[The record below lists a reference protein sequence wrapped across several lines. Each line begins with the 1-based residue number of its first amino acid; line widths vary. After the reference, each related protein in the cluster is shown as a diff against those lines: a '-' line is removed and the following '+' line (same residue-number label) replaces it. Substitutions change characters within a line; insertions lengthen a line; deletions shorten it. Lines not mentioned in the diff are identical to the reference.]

1 MRKMIGHTGEK
12 DRLYLLEAKN
22 EAREKDRLYLL
33 EAKSGTKYSSLVSYL
48 SKVLETSYREDDLGI
63 C

>member
-22 EAREKDRLYLL
+22 GARKKDRLYLL

-48 SKVLETSYREDDLGI
+48 SKVETSYREDDLGI

>member
-1 MRKMIGHTGEK
+1 MIGHTGEK

-22 EAREKDRLYLL
+22 EAKEKDRLYLL

-48 SKVLETSYREDDLGI
+48 SKVETSYREDDLGI